1 MSGHERHF
9 IDEAF
14 ESNYIAP
21 LGPQVDRFEQ
31 EFAAAVGIPHALAV
45 ASGTAALHLALVG
58 LRIVPGDLV
67 YTSTLTFIGGVSP
80 ICYTGA
86 IPVFIDSEPSTWNMD
101 PILFEE
107 ELEAA
112 RHRGRLP
119 KAVIVTELY
128 GQCVDLERFSRICTE
143 FNVEL
148 IVDAAES
155 VGSVY
160 TGNRSRTGA
169 RSFAFSFN
177 GNKIITTSGGGML
190 CSQDAA
196 LIERAR
202 FLSQQARDPA
212 SHYEHSEIGF
222 NYRMS
227 NVLAAIGRGQLM
239 VLGEKVESKRRIFN
253 RYVQAFKGTPGIRFM
268 PEASYNRANRWL
280 TVALID
286 AAEFG
291 IDREE
296 LRIILES
303 NNIESRPVW
312 KPMHMQ
318 PVFRGL
324 RVVGGRVA
332 EDLFRHGLC
341 LPSGTSMTDDD
352 VDRVA
357 SIILKSRP

>member
-1 MSGHERHF
+1 
-9 IDEAF
+9 
-14 ESNYIAP
+14 
-21 LGPQVDRFEQ
+21 
-31 EFAAAVGIPHALAV
+31 
-45 ASGTAALHLALVG
+45 
-58 LRIVPGDLV
+58 
-67 YTSTLTFIGGVSP
+67 
-80 ICYTGA
+80 
-86 IPVFIDSEPSTWNMD
+86 
-101 PILFEE
+101 
-107 ELEAA
+107 
-112 RHRGRLP
+112 
-119 KAVIVTELY
+119 
-128 GQCVDLERFSRICTE
+128 
-143 FNVEL
+143 
-148 IVDAAES
+148 
-155 VGSVY
+155 
-160 TGNRSRTGA
+160 
-169 RSFAFSFN
+169 
-177 GNKIITTSGGGML
+177 
-190 CSQDAA
+190 
-196 LIERAR
+196 
-202 FLSQQARDPA
+202 
-212 SHYEHSEIGF
+212 
-222 NYRMS
+222 
-227 NVLAAIGRGQLM
+227 
-239 VLGEKVESKRRIFN
+239 
-253 RYVQAFKGTPGIRFM
+253 M